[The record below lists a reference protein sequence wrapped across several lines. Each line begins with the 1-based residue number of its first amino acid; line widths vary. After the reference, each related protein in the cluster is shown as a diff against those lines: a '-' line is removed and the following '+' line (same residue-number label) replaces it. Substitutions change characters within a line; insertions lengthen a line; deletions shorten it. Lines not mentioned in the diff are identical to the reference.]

1 MSGIEC
7 AFVGVLG
14 RDAES
19 RTSKAGK
26 PYLKLNCRVGDGD
39 GGQWVSIMLFG
50 ELAQDL
56 TSRAMLKGARIYVE
70 CNNLRIDEWTG
81 QDGTKRTGLGAMSW
95 YVRPCEIGDAKP
107 KGEHTNNHRPAA
119 HSNTNDFYNDEIPL

>member
-56 TSRAMLKGARIYVE
+56 TSRE
-70 CNNLRIDEWTG
+70 DLRRMQQPADRRMDRPGRNQAHRVGRDE
-81 QDGTKRTGLGAMSW
+81 L
-95 YVRPCEIGDAKP
+95 VRPAVRD
-107 KGEHTNNHRPAA
+107 RRR
-119 HSNTNDFYNDEIPL
+119 

>member
-1 MSGIEC
+1 MSGLEC

-26 PYLKLNCRVGDGD
+26 FYLKLNCRVGNGD
-39 GGQWVSIMLFG
+39 DGQWISVMLFG
-50 ELAQDL
+50 DLAQDL
-56 TSRAMLKGARIYVE
+56 TAKAMLKGARIYVE

-81 QDGTKRTGLGAMSW
+81 QDGTKRTGLSAMSW

-107 KGEHTNNHRPAA
+107 KRERTATNRQAA
-119 HSNTNDFYNDEIPL
+119 HNSGDFYSDPVGF